1 VLCGSLNSLRSLL
14 LGFQKLRNQWSS
26 GSKFFLKIFR
36 ISEPLFSCLRIK
48 RTHSSWF
55 SKNSKEL
62 MVLTKEQPKNLRFR
76 VGSLI
81 F

>member
-1 VLCGSLNSLRSLL
+1 VLCGSLNCLRSLL

-26 GSKFFLKIFR
+26 GSNFFWNFFR

-48 RTHSSWF
+48 RTHGSWF

-62 MVLTKEQPKNLRFR
+62 MVLVNEQPKNQRFR
-76 VGSLI
+76 VGSLS